1 MSQVKRTRNILWFT
15 LAVFAGLSGTVES
28 FADVVRLASGTEF
41 HGKIVTTDATG
52 STTIEL
58 LSGARVVLPADEV
71 VLQVVRPIAIEEYEL
86 RAKQVADTVE
96 ARWELA
102 DWCRQKSLA
111 AQRETQLLRLVE
123 LEPDHERARA
133 ALGHV
138 WKDGQWVDW
147 DAYMTARGYVKHRG
161 KYITQQELELLEKTA
176 DELKREQDWFPKIRL
191 WTGWITANNASRAQQ
206 GMTALRALKDQ
217 DAAPAV
223 SRFLG
228 EHTAREVRFLG
239 VNILTQSG
247 GLKSA
252 IALSKIALRDQ
263 DQEVRFNAL
272 QGIDEAFHE
281 KVQAL
286 FIRELRS
293 ENNAM
298 VNRAAAGL
306 MRVGDERSVPQLIDA
321 LITAHKYQVRVPGG
335 AGQTYS
341 FGTDGSFAQPTATL
355 PPDVEA
361 AIRTGQLPQGAVFLN
376 SPNGADN
383 NLTRTITVRM
393 EHQNTDVRAALQRL
407 TKEDFGYDE
416 RLWHLWWSAKKHSG
430 APLTNS

>member
-1 MSQVKRTRNILWFT
+1 LRKILR
-15 LAVFAGLSGTVES
+15 LLIALLVGVAGTVES

-41 HGKIVTTDATG
+41 HGKIIATAATG
-52 STTIEL
+52 SLTIDL
-58 LSGARVVLPADEV
+58 LSGARVTLPAEEV
-71 VLQVVRPIAIEEYEL
+71 VLQVVRPLAVEEYEL
-86 RAKQVADTVE
+86 RTRQVTDTVD

-102 DWCRQKSLA
+102 DWCRQKGLTD
-111 AQRETQLLRLVE
+111 QRESQLLRLVE

-133 ALGHV
+133 VLGHV
-138 WKDGQWVDW
+138 WKDGAWVDW

-161 KYITQQELELLEKTA
+161 KYITQQELDLLEKTSE
-176 DELKREQDWFPKIRL
+176 ELKREQDWFPKVRL
-191 WTGWITANNASRAQQ
+191 WTNWITANNAARAQQ
-206 GMTALRALKDQ
+206 GMTALRALKDP

-228 EHTAREVRFLG
+228 EHAAREVRFLG
-239 VNILTQSG
+239 VNILTQG
-247 GLKSA
+247 GGMKSA
-252 IALSKIALRDQ
+252 IALSKIALRDH
-263 DQEVRFNAL
+263 DHEVRFNAL
-272 QGIDEAFHE
+272 QGIEAPFFE

-286 FIRELRS
+286 FIKELRS

-306 MRVGDERSVPQLIDA
+306 THVGDERSVPQLINA
-321 LITAHKYQVRVPGG
+321 LITAHKYDVRVPGG

-341 FGTDGSFAQPTATL
+341 FGTNGTFAQPTATL
-355 PPDVEA
+355 PPDIEA

-383 NLTRTITVRM
+383 TLTKVITVRI
-393 EHQNTDVRAALQRL
+393 EHQNADVRSALQRL